1 MYSCHTCKKQFCGG
15 NRINNIN
22 LWEEYVSGRR
32 TLGELAAFNGCSER
46 TVRRRLALV
55 VDEFTPCFP
64 SNAVIIIDTTYF
76 GRDFGVMLFLNAS
89 SGVVL
94 HRKFVR
100 NETNTLYHEGLD
112 FLSSNG
118 THISAVVCDGR
129 TGLLSSF
136 AECPAQMC
144 QFHQL
149 QIVRRL
155 LTSNPRLIAGREL
168 LTLCVKMKS
177 MGKAVFSAE
186 FDEWCEKWRKFLSER
201 TLLVSGKTTYTHR
214 KLRSARKSIMSHL
227 KWLFTYEDYPELGI
241 PCTTNKL
248 EGVNSL
254 MKRLLANHNG
264 LNERNKKKFIDA
276 FLNGTKMQ

>member
-1 MYSCHTCKKQFCGG
+1 MKLNLCKVNENRLLHKIKQKNKCIFK
-15 NRINNIN
+15 IMK
-22 LWEEYVSGRR
+22 Y
-32 TLGELAAFNGCSER
+32 
-46 TVRRRLALV
+46 
-55 VDEFTPCFP
+55 EFTPCFP

-112 FLSSNG
+112 FLDSNG

-136 AECPAQMC
+136 AECPVQMC

-177 MGKAVFSAE
+177 MGKAIFSAE

-214 KLRSARKSIMSHL
+214 KLRSARKSII
-227 KWLFTYEDYPELGI
+227 FIEQYI
-241 PCTTNKL
+241 NTNI
-248 EGVNSL
+248 
-254 MKRLLANHNG
+254 R
-264 LNERNKKKFIDA
+264 
-276 FLNGTKMQ
+276 QQ